1 MEKVTKNITNWLIE
15 NGAIE
20 DSDVELYEYAIYSII
35 ITISPLLLVL
45 FIGIGM
51 GTALEGVIMILPF
64 MCIRKFSGGYHA
76 KNSGVC
82 LISSCIILVFCMW
95 LATCLEYGSWVMV
108 GTTVCVLSLCV
119 NSPIDS
125 ENKRLEQSEK
135 AQYQKITI
143 GLSSVFYV
151 IHCICVCTGFRK
163 IATCL
168 AIGICLTASL
178 QLPCLFQL
186 YSESEKGTA
195 E

>member
-1 MEKVTKNITNWLIE
+1 MEKVTKKITNWLVE
-15 NGAIE
+15 NGTID
-20 DSDVELYEYAIYSII
+20 DSDADLYEYAIYSMI

-51 GTALEGVIMILPF
+51 GTVLEGAIMILPF

-76 KNSGVC
+76 KNSGIC

-95 LATCLEYGSWVMV
+95 LATCLEYGSWVTV
-108 GTTVCVLSLCV
+108 ITTVCMLSLCV

-135 AQYQKITI
+135 VHYQKKTI

-151 IHCICVCTGFRK
+151 IHCIGVCTGFEK
-163 IATCL
+163 VATCL
-168 AIGICLTASL
+168 AIGICLTAGL
-178 QLPCLFQL
+178 QLPCLLQL
-186 YSESEKGTA
+186 HSKKRERNC
-195 E
+195 

>member
-1 MEKVTKNITNWLIE
+1 MEKVTKKITNWLVE
-15 NGAIE
+15 NDAV
-20 DSDVELYEYAIYSII
+20 DSTDKELYEYALYSMML
-35 ITISPLLLVL
+35 TISPLLLVL
-45 FIGIGM
+45 IIGIGM
-51 GTALEGVIMILPF
+51 GTLLEGMVLILPF

-76 KNSGVC
+76 KSAGIC
-82 LISSCIILVFCMW
+82 FISSCGILVMCMY
-95 LATCLEYGSWVMV
+95 LAAHLEYIRWV
-108 GTTVCVLSLCV
+108 TVIATACVLSLCM

-125 ENKRLEQSEK
+125 ENKRLEQLEK
-135 AQYQKITI
+135 VKYQKITI

-151 IHCICVCTGFRK
+151 IHCICVCAGFEK
-163 IATCL
+163 VATCI